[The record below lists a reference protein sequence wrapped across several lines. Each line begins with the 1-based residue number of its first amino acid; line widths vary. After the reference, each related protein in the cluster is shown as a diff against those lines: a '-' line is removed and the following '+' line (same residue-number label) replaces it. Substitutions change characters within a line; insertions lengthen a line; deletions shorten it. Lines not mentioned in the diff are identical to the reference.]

1 MKGAGRMDPVLDTL
15 MTDPPPVSTMRGPTS
30 AVRRNGPLRLRPT
43 TFSHMV
49 SVTSPR
55 SP

>member
-1 MKGAGRMDPVLDTL
+1 MKGAGRMDPVLETL
-15 MTDPPPVSTMRGPTS
+15 MIEPPPAATIRVPTS
-30 AVRRNGPLRLRPT
+30 AVRRNGPFRLRPT

-49 SVTSPR
+49 SVTSDR